1 MSTDSNDHG
10 TLASEAD
17 CRLAVYG
24 SLAPGRP
31 NHHQLH
37 GLSGRWIDG
46 SVGGELRREG
56 WGSDL
61 GYPALVLD
69 PDGRSVAVLVL
80 ESPDLPDHWDR
91 LDRFEGPG
99 YRRTVIAVSTAEG
112 NLLANIYVLAGA

>member
-31 NHHQLH
+31 NHHQLQ

-46 SVGGELRREG
+46 SVRGELRREG
-56 WGSDL
+56 WGSEL

-69 PDGRSVAVLVL
+69 ARGPEVAVHVL
-80 ESPDLPDHWDR
+80 DSAVLPDHWDR

-99 YRRTVIAVSTAEG
+99 YRRTVTVVGTAEG
-112 NLLANIYVLAGA
+112 DLPANIYVLAGH